1 MRKLIRR
8 LAAKAG
14 CLTSYHVAATYNR
27 DSHIGYSIVSMTV
40 DVKPW
45 IHRDNYADVVAY
57 VKTQAT
63 GCVGQPNITSLM
75 KLGA

>member
-1 MRKLIRR
+1 MRTLIRR

-14 CLTSYHVAATYNR
+14 YSTSYHVAATYNR
-27 DSHIGYSIVSMTV
+27 DSHMGYSVLSMTV
-40 DVKPW
+40 SVKPW
-45 IHRDNYADVVAY
+45 IHRDNYAEVVAY

-63 GCVGQPNITSLM
+63 GCIGEPNITSLT

>member
-1 MRKLIRR
+1 MRTLIRW

-14 CLTSYHVAATYNR
+14 YSTSYHVAATYNR
-27 DSHIGYSIVSMTV
+27 DSHVVYSILSMTV
-40 DVKPW
+40 SVRPW
-45 IHRDNYADVVAY
+45 IHRDNYADLVAY

-63 GCVGQPNITSLM
+63 GCVGEPNITGLT